1 MSGPGARADGA
12 GPAAALAKPFPP
24 DDPVTAPFWEAA
36 RQRRLVAPRCRAC
49 GLVFLYPRV
58 TCPGC
63 LGREFDWLD
72 LSGRGRVYSC
82 TVVRQAAHPAFA
94 AEVPYVF
101 AVVQLDEGPR
111 MATNVVGCPPE
122 DVAPDQP
129 VEVVF
134 DEIGEGNVVPRFRPV
149 AP

>member
-1 MSGPGARADGA
+1 MSTGGVDI
-12 GPAAALAKPFPP
+12 AKPLPP
-24 DDPVTAPFWEAA
+24 DDPVTAPFWAAA
-36 RQRRLVAPRCRAC
+36 RERRLVAPKCRSC

-63 LGREFDWLD
+63 FAREFDWQE

-82 TVVRQAAHPAFA
+82 TIVRQAAHPAFTA
-94 AEVPYVF
+94 DVPYVF
-101 AVVQLDEGPR
+101 AVIQLDEGPR
-111 MATNVVGCPPE
+111 MASNVVGCPPDAVE
-122 DVAPDQP
+122 PDQP

-149 AP
+149 AR